1 MVGAVRGPVKAPAG
15 LTGPGPDSTLELTR
29 ERGGGAT
36 FKFDRLGVR
45 VPALLV
51 SPWVRKGRVDHRV
64 YDHTSLL
71 ATVKTLFGLPE
82 FLTRRDAQAN
92 ILDDANFLGTPR
104 PRDDTP
110 SNLTALVP
118 RHVPGASRSGKL
130 SDLQQSLLALHTAVG
145 TPGTPAEPQGP

>member
-1 MVGAVRGPVKAPAG
+1 M
-15 LTGPGPDSTLELTR
+15 
-29 ERGGGAT
+29 
-36 FKFDRLGVR
+36 
-45 VPALLV
+45 
-51 SPWVRKGRVDHRV
+51 DHRV

-130 SDLQQSLLALHTAVG
+130 SDLQQSLLALRTAVG